1 MKLGAYFLNSPFSM
15 LRRALIRFLSLC
27 VATRRGRVIH
37 LLSVPWLLLLTWLTS
52 VAWFLTD
59 DAFISFR
66 YVRNLLE
73 GHGLVF
79 NPGEYVEGYTNFLW
93 ILELAALW
101 ELFGLR
107 PEHTANWLSVAYTGG
122 TLVALWWWLARAP
135 TRLSDELPPGR
146 GRPADRPGAFP
157 GVHRRGWRSPGC
169 VGRRWLREQ
178 CRGAAAGRRQR
189 NRGLAGAA

>member
-1 MKLGAYFLNSPFSM
+1 MKREAYFLNSLFAT
-15 LRRALIRFLSLC
+15 LRRDMIWFLSLC

-37 LLSVPWLLLLTWLTS
+37 LLSLPWLALLAWLTS

-93 ILELAALW
+93 ILEL
-101 ELFGLR
+101 
-107 PEHTANWLSVAYTGG
+107 
-122 TLVALWWWLARAP
+122 VALWGPLRPAP
-135 TRLSDELPPGR
+135 GAGGPVALGGLHRRHPGR
-146 GRPADRPGAFP
+146 AVVVACSFP
-157 GVHRRGWRSPGC
+157 LTP
-169 VGRRWLREQ
+169 
-178 CRGAAAGRRQR
+178 
-189 NRGLAGAA
+189 